1 MKLYDK
7 NGYPDV
13 KKILD
18 LGLNFIFYVG
28 GRGTG
33 KTYTI
38 LKTCLEEE
46 KIIMLMRRSQTQ
58 TDMINKEE
66 FMPYKPLCSDTGL
79 DIRVEPVT
87 KSNSKFVLYENDSPV
102 RIIGYTCSLSTIGN
116 MRGFDGSDVDILFYD
131 EFIKEKSEKTTLK
144 YEGDSLL
151 NAYETLNR
159 NRELS
164 GKRPIILLGAA
175 NAFDLA
181 NPIFVRLG
189 IVDAVEKAFQRG
201 RELYIDKERSIIV
214 INLERSPVSRKKRDT
229 ALYRLLG
236 DDDTFSKMALGNEFS
251 YDDRSSIKSMPLT
264 EMIPVCAVG
273 GICIYHHKSDAF
285 YYVSEHASGSYEKY
299 TTSETDL
306 KRFVKKYGYKLH
318 DKHMAKKVYFENYLT
333 KAVFEQ
339 YIM

>member
-1 MKLYDK
+1 
-7 NGYPDV
+7 
-13 KKILD
+13 
-18 LGLNFIFYVG
+18 
-28 GRGTG
+28 
-33 KTYTI
+33 
-38 LKTCLEEE
+38 
-46 KIIMLMRRSQTQ
+46 
-58 TDMINKEE
+58 
-66 FMPYKPLCSDTGL
+66 
-79 DIRVEPVT
+79 
-87 KSNSKFVLYENDSPV
+87 
-102 RIIGYTCSLSTIGN
+102 
-116 MRGFDGSDVDILFYD
+116 MRGFDGSDIDILFYD

-236 DDDTFSKMALGNEFS
+236 DEDTFSKMALGNEFS
-251 YDDRSSIKSMPLT
+251 YDDRSCIKSMPLT

-273 GICIYHHKSDAF
+273 GICIYHHKSNAF
-285 YYVSEHASGSYEKY
+285 YYVSEHASG
-299 TTSETDL
+299 
-306 KRFVKKYGYKLH
+306 V
-318 DKHMAKKVYFENYLT
+318 N
-333 KAVFEQ
+333 Q
-339 YIM
+339 